1 MIYFVL
7 EMVMVVLERNLNDK
21 RQVVILMLDGVLIF
35 FDCIEKMVVKIYNSQ
50 LEMFVVGK
58 GNIYFFLNEF
68 FKIMK
73 I

>member
-35 FDCIEKMVVKIYNSQ
+35 FDYIEKMVVKIYNSQ

-58 GNIYFFLNEF
+58 
-68 FKIMK
+68 
-73 I
+73 

>member
-58 GNIYFFLNEF
+58 
-68 FKIMK
+68 
-73 I
+73 

>member
-35 FDCIEKMVVKIYNSQ
+35 FDCIEKMVVNIYNSQ

-58 GNIYFFLNEF
+58 
-68 FKIMK
+68 
-73 I
+73 